1 MSKAKRLSWLKW
13 WAACVTGLAVWLAGG
28 ASASEGGD
36 FERWYVMKLGGERVG
51 RAVSRQATMVGMDG
65 VVRIVSEQE
74 VWMSFRRGAI
84 ALSIEQ
90 SSRAVETAEGEPI
103 EAEQRLLLGQ
113 MAQTAR
119 YVFDADGAVMTS
131 EQGGRRTERRV
142 PGVPEGALMPAA
154 AQRAI
159 AAALEAGDESIELT
173 TLDFSSGLR
182 AVDVT
187 MAVAGQQEVE
197 VLGKRVPAIAWDAT
211 ASVMPGAK
219 LREYVDAEGRP
230 LKSTVDMGGIRV
242 EMIAADEAIAT
253 AKVDPPELMASTLI
267 TPSRL
272 IDRPRELRRA
282 VYELAWDRPM
292 RGQVELSQTNVQQVW
307 WIDDRTAR
315 VLVDLSLANDEFNL
329 GNKQLGSRE
338 VYVAASPMLDCNDEA
353 IIKLANVN
361 TPDAFEGV
369 IARQLEELVAA
380 SIAQTDLS
388 VGFATASEVVR
399 TRTGDCTEHAVLL
412 AALLRARGIPSRV
425 VTGLVYVDD
434 FLGRRGVFGYH
445 MWTQAW
451 IEPEGRQLNR
461 WMDLDATMPAG
472 PDGQRFD
479 ATHIALT
486 TSALSADEG
495 FNDLAE
501 LATLIGGM
509 SIRVVETDDE

>member
-13 WAACVTGLAVWLAGG
+13 WAACVAGLAVWLAGG

-51 RAVSRQATMVGMDG
+51 HAVSRQATMVGMDG

-74 VWMSFRRGAI
+74 VWMSFCRGAI

-119 YVFDADGAVMTS
+119 YAFDADGAVMTS

-187 MAVAGQQEVE
+187 MAVAGEEDVE
-197 VLGKRVPAIAWDAT
+197 VMGKRVPAIAWDAT

-267 TPSRL
+267 TPSRP

-292 RGQVELSQTNVQQVW
+292 RGQADLVATSVQRIEW
-307 WIDDRTAR
+307 LDDRTVR
-315 VLVDLSLANDEFNL
+315 VAVDVAGEPIADEAIERDDYL
-329 GNKQLGSRE
+329 
-338 VYVAASPMLDCNDEA
+338 AASPMIDWRDEA
-353 IIKLANVN
+353 VSGWVGQGDQDLSPALTLSRMHGKARR
-361 TPDAFEGV
+361 G
-369 IARQLEELVAA
+369 IAT
-380 SIAQTDLS
+380 TDLS
-388 VGFATASEVVR
+388 VGFATASEVAR

-412 AALLRARGIPSRV
+412 AALLRASGVPSRV
-425 VTGLVYVDD
+425 VTGLIYADQ
-434 FLGRRGVFGYH
+434 FLGHRGVFGYH

-451 IEPEGRQLNR
+451 NEAEGGGGR
-461 WMDLDATMPAG
+461 WIDLDATLPAG
-472 PDGQRFD
+472 DAYGFD
-479 ATHIALT
+479 ATHIGLT
-486 TSALSADEG
+486 ASALSADEG